1 MWFLYCQVPKPS
13 PAVAQKKPLN
23 GKKDS
28 SDSDSDSDS
37 DEPQAKLKQNG
48 SAQVARSYLI
58 INE

>member
-1 MWFLYCQVPKPS
+1 MYFQVPKPS

-37 DEPQAKLKQNG
+37 DEPQAKPKQNG
-48 SAQVARSYLI
+48 SAQVTRSYFI
-58 INE
+58 VNE

>member
-13 PAVAQKKPLN
+13 PFAVQKKPLN

-37 DEPQAKLKQNG
+37 DEPQAKPKQNG